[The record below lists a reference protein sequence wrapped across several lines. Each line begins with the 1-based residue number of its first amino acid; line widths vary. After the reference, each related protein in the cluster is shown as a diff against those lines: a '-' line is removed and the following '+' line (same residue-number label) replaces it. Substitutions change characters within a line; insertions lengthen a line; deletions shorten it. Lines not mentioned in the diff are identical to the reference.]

1 MVDLDARPV
10 ADTATAPTPVPA
22 GAPRRS
28 AGRRFAARAGSR
40 VLTVVMVVLVAL
52 AAITTIVPRLLGA
65 VPLTVL
71 SGSMEPVLSPGDLV
85 VTQPVDADEIDIGDV
100 VTFQPVS
107 DDPTL
112 VTHRVVGVQLGGDGT
127 TGFITRGDANG
138 TDDDPIVAEQVVGRV
153 IYSVPLVGHLTGASW
168 SPTAVTVGVI
178 GLLVYA
184 VGTVVVPHRTRGK
197 EAAHA
202 PTD

>member
-1 MVDLDARPV
+1 MVDLNTRPV
-10 ADTATAPTPVPA
+10 ADTVTAQTSAPA
-22 GAPRRS
+22 AAPRRS
-28 AGRRFAARAGSR
+28 TRHRVATRAGSTL
-40 VLTVVMVVLVAL
+40 LTVVMVALVAL
-52 AAITTIVPRLLGA
+52 AAITTIVPRLLDA

-85 VTQPVDADEIDIGDV
+85 VTQPVDANEIAIGDV

-112 VTHRVVGVQLGGDGT
+112 VTHRIVSVQHGSDGT

-138 TDDDPIVAEQVVGRV
+138 TDDDPIVTDQVVGRV

-168 SPTAVTVGVI
+168 SPTAVAVGVA

-184 VGTVVVPHRTRGK
+184 LVMLVVAGRNPRKGNS
-197 EAAHA
+197 
-202 PTD
+202 P